1 MEFVVALL
9 ILCSLFLTATVLA
22 ARSLFSNLSQASQDQ
37 IKLSKMQ
44 NETIKHLSNL
54 LSTKDPMAFQ
64 QIQAVTVEPE
74 TRYTGPY
81 LSGDE
86 IELMEQQEAE
96 MLKAWKA
103 LADDTE

>member
-1 MEFVVALL
+1 MK
-9 ILCSLFLTATVLA
+9 LA
-22 ARSLFSNLSQASQDQ
+22 EIQS
-37 IKLSKMQ
+37 
-44 NETIKHLSNL
+44 ETIKHLSNL
-54 LSTKDPMAFQ
+54 LASKDPLAFQ
-64 QIQAVTVEPE
+64 QVQSVTVQPE
-74 TRYTGPY
+74 TGYTGPY